1 MVSAL
6 CHISDNF
13 SQQSPAEQH
22 TGPGH
27 IKISPLHFLVS
38 LAAAMGRSLQRVGGT
53 LQTVGTGLTPLTHT
67 TRQYMCHHSNC
78 GLQPLSTI
86 LWLPATSLP
95 GCTAAL
101 LHTVNI
107 PYSQFRGKLCFR
119 LQAALALHSAQRTS
133 QHRAVAKIN
142 SNKFNI

>member
-1 MVSAL
+1 
-6 CHISDNF
+6 
-13 SQQSPAEQH
+13 
-22 TGPGH
+22 
-27 IKISPLHFLVS
+27 
-38 LAAAMGRSLQRVGGT
+38 MGRSLQRVGGT
-53 LQTVGTGLTPLTHT
+53 LQTVGTGLTPLTH

-107 PYSQFRGKLCFR
+107 PYSQFRGKLRSR
-119 LQAALALHSAQRTS
+119 LQAPGRPGYTLGPAHFSPARWQKSILTSLTFEKFSSPTQILILIQTGVRAYSAR
-133 QHRAVAKIN
+133 
-142 SNKFNI
+142 KFKVGGCKEDQCSVKGS